1 MSAVFPAD
9 PPRGVALSPVTRL
22 AGFVLGYNVLVLL
35 FGAVVRVTDSGAG
48 CGEDWPR
55 CHGELA
61 HIPRSAPTAIEFT
74 HRVTS
79 FLALVAV
86 GALYVATLRR
96 RPPRH
101 PARRLAFGAVL
112 LILLEALI
120 GAGLVL
126 YGLVEKDR
134 SVARA
139 IAMPAHLVVTFGLT
153 AVLTLVTV
161 WRDEPLTALFRSP
174 SRGLVAACA
183 AGLVV
188 VSAMGA
194 VTALGDTVFPPET
207 AALGTRIAEDHG
219 GGAHFLQR
227 LRVVHPVLAVL
238 VGAFVVE
245 VARRLAKTFG
255 DRTQKTAAR
264 AVIALVL
271 FQLALGLLNVYL
283 SAPAWLQIVHLA
295 FALAL
300 WIAFVVLAYEA
311 ARARATGGN
320 A

>member
-9 PPRGVALSPVTRL
+9 PPRGVALSPVARL
-22 AGFVLGYNVLVLL
+22 AGLVLGYNVLVLL

-86 GALYVATLRR
+86 VALYVVTLRR
-96 RPPRH
+96 RPPLH
-101 PARRLAFGAVL
+101 TARRLAFGAVL

-139 IAMPAHLVVTFGLT
+139 VAMPAHLVVTFGLT
-153 AVLTLVTV
+153 AVLTLATV
-161 WRDEPLTALFRSP
+161 WRDEPLAVLVRSRA
-174 SRGLVAACA
+174 RGLVAACA

-194 VTALGDTVFPPET
+194 VTALGDTVFPPAT
-207 AALGTRIAEDHG
+207 TALGTRIAEDHG
-219 GGAHFLQR
+219 GDAHFLQR

-238 VGAFVVE
+238 VSAFVVE

-255 DRTQKTAAR
+255 ERTQTAAR

-271 FQLALGLLNVYL
+271 LQLALGLLNVYL
-283 SAPAWLQIVHLA
+283 SAPAWLQIVHLG

-300 WIAFVVLAYEA
+300 WIAFVVLAVEA
-311 ARARATGGN
+311 ARAGATRGN